1 MVSKRNLH
9 RLGSRSIF
17 YQIVIRYDSI
27 TGLPSVQKTITFE
40 KASVLFNLAALY
52 TQIGTK
58 AEADEAIDNY
68 LRGAGKNEK
77 NRIKLSKLVKVKVN
91 EYSFPQGFSN
101 ISESTLVIL
110 QVLTCLMTFSG
121 AWWSC

>member
-1 MVSKRNLH
+1 MTYNLC
-9 RLGSRSIF
+9 SNT
-17 YQIVIRYDSI
+17 RYDSI

-68 LRGAGKNEK
+68 LRGAGILEYI
-77 NRIKLSKLVKVKVN
+77 REHFSHPPSFDLCHELLRSLV
-91 EYSFPQGFSN
+91 E
-101 ISESTLVIL
+101 L
-110 QVLTCLMTFSG
+110 LMVRT
-121 AWWSC
+121 